1 MATPKIAQFTAG
13 PVFGR
18 SVTSVRAPRD
28 AVLRKL
34 AKVMASSAAAPVEV
48 VHGSARAV
56 LPPELV
62 EMLDAALRGL
72 ESGEQLTLVV
82 GSADADQVLTSQ
94 QAAEL
99 LSVSRPHVVKL
110 ANTGTLPHVRVGN
123 RHRFRL
129 GDVLAYAEAES
140 VRRDKILA
148 ALQPEGGYTADDF

>member
-18 SVTSVRAPRD
+18 SVTSIRAPRD

-34 AKVMASSAAAPVEV
+34 AKVITSSAAAPVEV

-94 QAAEL
+94 QTAEL

-110 ANTGTLPHVRVGN
+110 ANTGIAAPCEGRQPAPVPARGCAGLCRS
-123 RHRFRL
+123 RKR
-129 GDVLAYAEAES
+129 AA
-140 VRRDKILA
+140 RRD
-148 ALQPEGGYTADDF
+148 PRRPPT